1 VTAVILKEFCIRS
14 ALIERRYRTFAEVSS
29 CQPPLALF
37 RMRFTAARQAVPLS
51 RFTPRAGGGS
61 AFFVDIM
68 PHPKKIVLRC
78 RSGYESRLDS
88 LVEEFIQDSVI
99 FVV

>member
-37 RMRFTAARQAVPLS
+37 RMRFTAARQAVL
-51 RFTPRAGGGS
+51 
-61 AFFVDIM
+61 
-68 PHPKKIVLRC
+68 L
-78 RSGYESRLDS
+78 
-88 LVEEFIQDSVI
+88 
-99 FVV
+99 